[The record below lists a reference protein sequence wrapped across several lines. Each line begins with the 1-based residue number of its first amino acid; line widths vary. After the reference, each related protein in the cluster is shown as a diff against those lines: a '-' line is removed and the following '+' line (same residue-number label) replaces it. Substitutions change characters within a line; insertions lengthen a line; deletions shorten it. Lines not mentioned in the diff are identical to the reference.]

1 MINTGSPVL
10 GSHSS
15 PPPSIASRLEELKQ
29 NVQKYDSGKLMRI
42 VEESKRNF
50 PSSSNTNNN
59 NNSTTVN
66 SIVPNKENLE
76 PLSHRPVNTGLAANT
91 SSISNANN
99 YSYASNGMK

>member
-50 PSSSNTNNN
+50 PSSLTNDNNN
-59 NNSTTVN
+59 NASTT
-66 SIVPNKENLE
+66 VPNKENLE
-76 PLSHRPVNTGLAANT
+76 PLSHRPVNTGIVAN
-91 SSISNANN
+91 SSSMSNANN
-99 YSYASNGMK
+99 YSYASNGM